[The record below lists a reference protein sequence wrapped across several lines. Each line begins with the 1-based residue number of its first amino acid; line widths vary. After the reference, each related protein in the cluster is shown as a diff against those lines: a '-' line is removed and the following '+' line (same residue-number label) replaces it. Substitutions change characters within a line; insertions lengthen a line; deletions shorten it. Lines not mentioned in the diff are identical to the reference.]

1 MKEISMKMKRSRAAL
16 LVGGVVLAGALL
28 FARSAFSGKATDTA
42 GSAPINTGPSPMP
55 AAGGCDTGA
64 SFEMAQKLVGQVIDA
79 KRWTAKDHE
88 RIAPLFY
95 QLRTEQ
101 KIEILRRVGA
111 ALDSR
116 RLVLEKGARLF

>member
-1 MKEISMKMKRSRAAL
+1 MKLKRSRTAL

-28 FARSAFSGKATDTA
+28 FARSAFSGKATDTGA
-42 GSAPINTGPSPMP
+42 SAPINTGPSPMP

-79 KRWTAKDHE
+79 RRWTAKDHE

-95 QLRTEQ
+95 QLRTDQ
-101 KIEILRRVGA
+101 KVEILKRVGT

-116 RLVLEKGARLF
+116 KLVLEKGARLF

>member
-1 MKEISMKMKRSRAAL
+1 MTIRRSRL
-16 LVGGVVLAGALL
+16 LVGGVVLVGALL
-28 FARSAFSGKATDTA
+28 FARAALSGKATDTGGA
-42 GSAPINTGPSPMP
+42 APINTGPSPMP
-55 AAGGCDTGA
+55 AAGGCDNGS
-64 SFEMAQKLVGQVIDA
+64 SFDMAQKLVGQVIDA

-101 KIEILRRVGA
+101 KIEILKRVGT
-111 ALDSR
+111 ALDSH